1 MVETFRLVHD
11 DCSRH
16 YNSLQLP
23 FTGDVMWLDIPTR
36 PILVLGSA
44 EAVTD
49 LLEKRSD
56 IYSDRPQN
64 IMNELYVFISIS
76 RNLRNVSIYLGSR
89 MTVNQWNFGF
99 MDYTQ
104 EWRAGRRTFHQFFN
118 QNVISDYQPIQL
130 EERRTFLQRILDNP
144 SKVNDHIHL

>member
-16 YNSLQLP
+16 YNSPQLP

-64 IMNELYVFISIS
+64 IMNELYVF
-76 RNLRNVSIYLGSR
+76 L
-89 MTVNQWNFGF
+89 
-99 MDYTQ
+99 
-104 EWRAGRRTFHQFFN
+104 
-118 QNVISDYQPIQL
+118 
-130 EERRTFLQRILDNP
+130 
-144 SKVNDHIHL
+144 